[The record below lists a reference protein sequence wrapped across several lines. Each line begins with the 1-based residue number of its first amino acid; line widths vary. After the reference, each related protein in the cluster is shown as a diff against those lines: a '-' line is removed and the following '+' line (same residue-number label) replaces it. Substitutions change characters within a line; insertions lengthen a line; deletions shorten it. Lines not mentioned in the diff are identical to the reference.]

1 MNKKK
6 KIILIVSVV
15 AAAILVAVMIVL
27 AATGVFVGKRDD
39 TGGGEK
45 EPPHTHT
52 LVRHAGTATCEEGGT
67 IEYWSCSGCGKTFS
81 DSEGEREVTE
91 LSAPALGHMEGEWTD
106 GGEEH
111 FKKCN
116 RCQKELK
123 REPHIFEGNRCSI
136 CGHVEE
142 EKDARLRFVLSEDSS
157 HYIVAG
163 IEEGSTGTRVTV
175 PEEHLGVPVTEIAD
189 GAFDSCEI
197 SELSLPE
204 SITKIGE
211 SAFGLV
217 TGLKE
222 AVVPLSV
229 ESMGAYAFWG
239 SSLERV
245 TIGKALAKGAFQQ
258 CGNLTEV
265 IVAEGVTTLTLAL
278 SEDENYTTYV
288 FYGSPVK
295 TVRLPSTLAEFSG
308 GWWPIESFFAYCNEL
323 ETLEVATGNEHYC
336 AKENVLCNGA
346 GTEVIYVPKGLKTVR
361 IADGITTLP
370 SGCFEEYQNIETVE
384 LPSSITKLPQYCF
397 SESSIVSVSLPD
409 SITSLGDWC
418 FYSCKKLETLHI
430 GSGLGSGD
438 IWSGIG
444 ISTRTFRGTHV
455 AKELTV
461 SPDNQKFKAEGGALL
476 SKDGKK
482 IYLTNAKLEIPAG
495 VEELDSYLFSDD
507 ETLQTFT
514 FPEGIKGI
522 GYGTFTGCTN
532 LKTVKL
538 PSTLEYIDSYAFSE
552 TGIEEITIPKSVT
565 KIGMEAFLGCE
576 KLREVVFE
584 NEVGWYT
591 YKNGSSSMETRVDR
605 DVSDPAANAEVL
617 LEPNLHWKRDKSND

>member
-6 KIILIVSVV
+6 KTILIVSAV
-15 AAAILVAVMIVL
+15 AAAVLIAVMIVL
-27 AATGVFVGKRDD
+27 AATGVFGKKKED
-39 TGGGEK
+39 TGRV

-52 LVRHAGTATCEEGGT
+52 LVRHAGTATCEEAGE

-81 DSEGEREVTE
+81 DGEGKTEVTD
-91 LSAPALGHMEGEWTD
+91 LSAPALGHTEGEWTD

-111 FKKCN
+111 FKQCT

-123 REPHIFEGNRCSI
+123 REPHTLEGNRCTLF
-136 CGHVEE
+136 GHVEE
-142 EKDARLRFVLSEDSS
+142 EKDARLLFVLSEDSS

-163 IEEGSTGTRVTV
+163 IEEGSTGTRVIV

-189 GAFDSCEI
+189 SAFDSCEI

-204 SITKIGE
+204 TITKIGE

-245 TIGKALAKGAFQQ
+245 TVGKALAKGAFQQ
-258 CGNLTEV
+258 CENLAEV

-278 SEDENYTTYV
+278 SEGESYKTYV
-288 FYGSPVK
+288 FYKSPVK
-295 TVRLPSTLAEFSG
+295 TVRLPSTLVKFSG
-308 GWWPIESFFAYCNEL
+308 GMWPMESFFSYCTEL
-323 ETLEVATGNEHYC
+323 ETLEVAAGNENFC

-346 GTEVIYVPKGLKTVR
+346 GTEALYVPEGLKTVK
-361 IADGITTLP
+361 IAEGITALP
-370 SGCFEEYQNIETVE
+370 SGCFEGYENVETVE
-384 LPSSITKLPQYCF
+384 LPSSLTKLPQYCF

-430 GSGLGSGD
+430 GSGLGSGS

-461 SPDNQKFKAEGGALL
+461 STDNQKFKAEGGALL

-482 IYLTNAKLEIPAG
+482 IYLTNAKLEIPDG
-495 VEELDSYLFSDD
+495 VEELDCYLFSDD

-522 GYGTFTGCTN
+522 GYGTFTGCAN

-538 PSTLEYIDSYAFSE
+538 PSTLEYIDAYAFSE

-565 KIGMEAFLGCE
+565 KIGMEAFRGCE
-576 KLREVVFE
+576 ELREVVFE

-591 YKNGSSSMETRVDR
+591 FQNGSSSIETRVDR
-605 DVSDPAANAEVL
+605 DVSDPAANAEAL
-617 LEPNLHWKRDKSND
+617 LTPNLHWARDKSKD